1 METDGHIGL
10 EGQFKSKLDEPGDL
24 GVAMIKAESA
34 PA

>member
-10 EGQFKSKLDEPGDL
+10 EGQIKRKLDELGDL
-24 GVAMIKAESA
+24 GVIMIKARAA